1 MKRAQR
7 RTHLATWLVLAPI
20 LIGVIFLAV
29 SQRPAAPV
37 NDSIPASLTE
47 EAR

>member
-20 LIGVIFLAV
+20 LAGVIVLAI
-29 SQRPAAPV
+29 SQRPGLVV
-37 NDSIPASLTE
+37 NDTLPSSLTE
-47 EAR
+47 EER

>member
-20 LIGVIFLAV
+20 LIGVIVLAV
-29 SQRPAAPV
+29 SQRPATV
-37 NDSIPASLTE
+37 INDTIPPSLTE